1 MNSDIFDLSG
11 KTAVITGGGRGI
23 GLAIAREFAQR
34 GANLALAGR
43 NLETLKAAAEDLAE
57 LGGKISVHSADMADA
72 NAVQQFCDA
81 VVAAHGVPDILVN
94 NAGVSP
100 VYASLERTTDEDW
113 DFLTGVNLSGVFYGC
128 RAFGRT
134 MINAGR
140 GSIINIS
147 SVAGHVGLEKQAAYC
162 ATKGG
167 VEQLTKAA
175 ALDWAA
181 KGVRVNAIAY
191 GFVATDLTQGLRAH
205 DVLSQQLLDRTPMG
219 RFADL
224 SEVAGAAVFLASDA
238 ASYVTGTSLVVDGGW
253 TAR

>member
-1 MNSDIFDLSG
+1 MTKDIFDLSG

-43 NLETLKAAAEDLAE
+43 NIKTLEHAAEE
-57 LGGKISVHSADMADA
+57 LVQFGRSISVHSVDMADA
-72 NAVQQFCDA
+72 QAVEQFCGA
-81 VVAAHGVPDILVN
+81 VLAAHGVPDILVN

-100 VYASLERTTDEDW
+100 VYAPVERTSDADW

-128 RAFGRT
+128 REFGRA
-134 MINAGR
+134 MIGAGR
-140 GSIINIS
+140 GNIINIS

-167 VEQLTKAA
+167 VEQMTKAM
-175 ALDWAA
+175 ALDWAT

-191 GFVATDLTQGLRAH
+191 GFVATDLTQGLRSH
-205 DVLSQQLLDRTPMG
+205 DTLSRQLLDRTPMG
-219 RFADL
+219 RFGDL

-238 ASYVTGTSLVVDGGW
+238 SSYVTGTSVVVDGGW